1 MTGLP
6 ALLENLPE
14 LQDEAEIAS
23 LRALEQRLGYRFVRL
38 ELLRVALTLAS
49 WCNEHAT
56 SGWPSNESLEFFGD
70 AVLDLVAADE
80 LWRRFPAQG
89 EGPLTRLRATLVSE
103 EALAAAAQTSKL
115 GDWLFLGKGDEQ
127 RGGRE
132 REASLADT
140 VEAVMGAAF
149 LDARAASQDPLAA
162 ASAVFRA
169 LLGERADGLAPDH
182 GIDAKSRLQHWAQR
196 VHRATPTYLTEAAAE
211 STPEQPQWISRVV
224 FSPHEGE
231 VQVLGEGQARSMRR
245 AQQAAA
251 VAALAAI
258 KAPKA
263 PDHGS

>member
-1 MTGLP
+1 MTALPGILEALP
-6 ALLENLPE
+6 AVSDAE
-14 LQDEAEIAS
+14 LAS
-23 LRALEQRLGYRFVRL
+23 LRILESRLGHQFVRP

-49 WCNEHAT
+49 WCNEHAR

-80 LWRRFPAQG
+80 LWRRFPEQG

-103 EALAAAAQTSKL
+103 SALAAAARSSQL
-115 GDWLFLGKGDEQ
+115 GTWLFLGKGDEQ

-132 REASLADT
+132 REASLADA
-140 VEAVMGAAF
+140 VEAVLGAAF
-149 LDARAASQDPLAA
+149 LDARAAGQDPLAA

-196 VHRATPTYLTEAAAE
+196 VHRVTPTYLTEAAAE

-224 FSPHEGE
+224 LSPRGGDL
-231 VQVLGEGQARSMRR
+231 QVLGEGQGRSMRR

-251 VAALAAI
+251 AVALAAI
-258 KAPKA
+258 EAVDPPA
-263 PDHGS
+263 HEA